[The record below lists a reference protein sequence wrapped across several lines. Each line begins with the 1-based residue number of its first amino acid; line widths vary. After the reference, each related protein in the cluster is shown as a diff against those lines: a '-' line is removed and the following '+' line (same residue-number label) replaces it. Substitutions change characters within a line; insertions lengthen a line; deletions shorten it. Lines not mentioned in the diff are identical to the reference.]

1 MGDPATPHVELNGL
15 SHGGRLTRLPE
26 SNPGLSRLPLY
37 YTPSDPRGGTAPG
50 AGHGGGWIGAESVK
64 VCHGGGGGGG
74 GEVED
79 HGSAVRLTL

>member
-37 YTPSDPRGGTAPG
+37 YTPSGTGSSTAAG
-50 AGHGGGWIGAESVK
+50 AGHGAARVCAESVK
-64 VCHGGGGGGG
+64 VCHGGSRDGG

-79 HGSAVRLTL
+79 HGAAVRFAL